1 MTSGT
6 KTVTYPV
13 KDLAQ
18 AKTLYSTLLGVDP
31 YMDEPY
37 YVGFNAGGHDV
48 GLDPNGHKQGYD
60 GSDHLLARR
69 RHQQEPRAARSTPAR
84 SRSRQCSDVGGGNLT
99 ATVKDAD
106 GNVFGLFQSA

>member
-1 MTSGT
+1 MTSGA

-18 AKTLYSTLLGVDP
+18 AKKLYSTLLGVDP

-37 YVGFNAGGHDV
+37 YVAFNAGGHDI
-48 GLDPNGHKQGYD
+48 GLDPNGHKQGMTGPITYWHVD
-60 GSDHLLARR
+60 DINKSLEQLADAGAES
-69 RHQQEPRAARSTPAR
+69 QQAVR
-84 SRSRQCSDVGGGNLT
+84 DVGGGNLT
-99 ATVKDAD
+99 ATVKDVD